1 MKRRTA
7 GEWIALLAALVFG
20 GAAAGFGV
28 AILASFV
35 GLPAPVVWALVVIVF
50 IVIGMRIFRTVAPPE
65 PATTPVEGPE
75 DHE

>member
-7 GEWIALLAALVFG
+7 GEWVALVAALVFG
-20 GAAAGFGV
+20 GAAAGSGV
-28 AILASFV
+28 AILASFL

-50 IVIGMRIFRTVAPPE
+50 IVIGMRIFRTVATPA
-65 PATTPVEGPE
+65 PATTPAEGSE